1 MLREAM
7 LGLLT
12 GQPSIPEIEARRHCL
27 TLPVDAPNDRLQSPH
42 GSHLISTNC
51 EILPDQPLDRLLPE
65 GWITSRYRWSSVFTA
80 EDTTRGIDAQ
90 DRVTEEEVV
99 LFQPS
104 APGQVRAVW
113 HARFDT
119 GPYAIWASVTPEVA
133 QIRNGR
139 ALLSVMSCVNGTG
152 GCGQEFIQR
161 HLDGRWFPVWQDWL
175 DHLPQGF
182 LGRIRHGIRIDPRT
196 LKGEAG
202 FYGDGDPNCCPSQRL
217 VFQLKMQD
225 QLVGF
230 SPLCLSHGAL
240 EMPRPTLT
248 ELRSGFLD
256 SSRLGLVVYG
266 GSVGLHN
273 AILPPN
279 CHCDN
284 GVLWLSQD
292 AIVVRP
298 PNAERLYLG

>member
-1 MLREAM
+1 MKRVRKLTVPTVGAAAVIGLQAILLGAYSERVLAQNLTARDDTRHSMLREAM
-7 LGLLT
+7 LGLLI
-12 GQPSIPEIEARRHCL
+12 GQPSIPEIEARQHCL

-42 GSHLISTNC
+42 GSHLISTHC

-113 HARFDT
+113 HARFDA
-119 GPYAIWASVTPEVA
+119 GPYAIWASVTPEIA
-133 QIRNGR
+133 QISNGR
-139 ALLSVMSCVNGTG
+139 TLLSVMSCVNGTG
-152 GCGQEFIQR
+152 GCDQEFIQR
-161 HLDGRWFPVWQDWL
+161 YLDGRWFPVWQGWL

-217 VFQLKMQD
+217 VFQLKMHD
-225 QLVGF
+225 DSLVAV
-230 SPLCLSHGAL
+230 HYAL
-240 EMPRPTLT
+240 VT
-248 ELRSGFLD
+248 ER
-256 SSRLGLVVYG
+256 
-266 GSVGLHN
+266 
-273 AILPPN
+273 
-279 CHCDN
+279 
-284 GVLWLSQD
+284 
-292 AIVVRP
+292 
-298 PNAERLYLG
+298 